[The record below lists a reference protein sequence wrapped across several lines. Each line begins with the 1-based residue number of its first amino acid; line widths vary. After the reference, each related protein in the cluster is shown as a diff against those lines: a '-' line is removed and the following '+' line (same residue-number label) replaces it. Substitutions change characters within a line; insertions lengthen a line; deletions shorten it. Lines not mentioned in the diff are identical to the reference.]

1 MAFEAAAGGDF
12 ESDPGLLNG
21 VGVVDGEV
29 GVIERELADLGAG
42 LFGGVEA
49 EGEGLE
55 EVLV

>member
-1 MAFEAAAGGDF
+1 MAFEAAAGGDL
-12 ESDPGLLNG
+12 ESDPGLLDG

-42 LFGGVEA
+42 FFGGVEA

-55 EVLV
+55 ER